1 MRTVN
6 SDPELRPVVLSR
18 LYGLTLASDFPFR
31 NKFPP
36 GSGSPDLWFRRVQV
50 TPVHN
55 EWQTKRP
62 VFTSKGRTDDGE
74 PFLSVYRDKG
84 YDVVT
89 FASLVNFYLWPEK
102 IIAEVLDPSHDHVI
116 EIRFLGEIF
125 SIWLELQGVPTVHAS
140 AVVVEDG
147 AVGFMCTN
155 KGGKSALAA
164 AMMVAGCP
172 LLTDDILPLEVC
184 DGTVIGRPGYP
195 QMRMWPDEADFF
207 FGGHANLEIVHPWY
221 SKRRVPVGDGGFGRF
236 CDGRQPL
243 KALYIPERT
252 EDHDPITID
261 PVPPSDAL
269 FELVSHSFSARIVE
283 ALGLQVPRMNF
294 FATLV
299 MQIPVRRVRFPS
311 GFQNLSRVRD
321 AIFKD
326 LKEL

>member
-1 MRTVN
+1 MSTATTN
-6 SDPELRPVVLSR
+6 PELRPIHLYR
-18 LYGLTLASDFPFR
+18 LYGLTLASDFPFQ
-31 NKFPP
+31 NKFPA
-36 GSGSPDLWFRRVQV
+36 GSGSPDLWFRSVRIR
-50 TPVHN
+50 PERN
-55 EWQTKRP
+55 EWRLTKP
-62 VFTSKGRTDDGE
+62 VFASTGRTDNGE
-74 PFLSVYRDKG
+74 PLLSVYRMKG
-84 YDVVT
+84 YDVVH

-102 IIAEVLDPSHDHVI
+102 IIAEVLDPSHDYIV
-116 EIRFLGEIF
+116 EIRFLGEIL
-125 SIWLELQGVPTVHAS
+125 SIWLELHGVPTIHAS

-147 AVGFMCTN
+147 AVGFMTTN

-164 AMMVAGCP
+164 AMMAEGCP

-207 FGGHANLEIVHPWY
+207 TGGHENLEIVHPWY
-221 SKRRVPVGDGGFGRF
+221 TKRRVPVGGGGFGRF
-236 CDGRQPL
+236 CNERKPL

-252 EDHDPITID
+252 EDHDSVTID

-283 ALGLQVPRMNF
+283 ALGFQVPRMNF

-299 MQIPVRRVRFPS
+299 MQVPVRRVRFPS
-311 GFQNLSRVRD
+311 GFHNLSRVGD
-321 AIFKD
+321 ALFND